1 MAALLAERIERPA
14 SLFGSGEPGPRTPAT
29 DAAAHERDGDPGGG
43 LTLDDAI
50 VGVWEGLAAQDVVAC
65 LLCGGALR
73 PHEVPDA
80 VGGRCDD
87 CGASLS

>member
-1 MAALLAERIERPA
+1 MAVLMAERIERPP
-14 SLFGSGEPGPRTPAT
+14 SLFGQEPERSRT
-29 DAAAHERDGDPGGG
+29 AAREAGRERAGDLGGG

-50 VGVWEGLAAQDVVAC
+50 VGVWEGLAARVVVTC
-65 LLCGGALR
+65 PLCHGALR
-73 PHEVPDA
+73 PHGAPD